1 MESKKRRKKLGNAAW
16 KVLAV
21 LTLVAAV
28 AAGILAAP
36 FLLID
41 VDEIPVV
48 PVARVKPEPPPSDY
62 AGSLTCVECHRD
74 ICEKYLSHPM
84 NHAADGMPQQRPL
97 ETVTDKAIPEG
108 GSIQY
113 RVELR
118 DKRLVHHEFLA
129 KPDGEIVYDQA
140 EPINYVIGSGKRGRT
155 YLLERDGRFYES
167 PIGWYASN
175 DTWDFSPGYE
185 YPTTDRFNRRVGI
198 GCLYCHTG
206 ILNVNAEE
214 PDTFRQPPIVE
225 ASISCERCHG
235 PARKHVD
242 YQRTGVLPPGE
253 TDPIVNPSK
262 LDPMRRE
269 HVCYQCHLLGE
280 AVIPRYGRTHLDFRP
295 GMLLDDVWTVF
306 VSKAGAD
313 SRGAAAVSHVEQMHA
328 SRCFQESQGR
338 FGCTSCHDPHS
349 TPAPEQQV
357 TYFNQRCAN
366 CHNDSACKSPL
377 ETRLASPS
385 GNSCID
391 CHMPKNPASDVAH
404 TVQTDH
410 RVLRDPTQAPLQPK
424 TGITPLQ
431 DLVIFDSGDTRLPPE
446 EVDRGKA
453 ILATNRPGATTIEQ
467 LDLKVQQLLFSGE
480 GVTEA
485 GTPDFSVIGDDVPA
499 LHALAFS
506 LLLSHRAPEAIP
518 IWERILEISPLDE
531 RALTQLLA
539 HKQDESLEK
548 MAQLTERLIES
559 NPNHGLHWGR
569 RTYVLGQL
577 NRIDEA
583 IRCAEKALKL
593 NPQLLQ
599 VREWLVENYAK
610 MGDLE
615 KSSQHRKKL
624 QEILELTKDLRKM
637 EKNLPSAGGEVSAP

>member
-1 MESKKRRKKLGNAAW
+1 
-16 KVLAV
+16 
-21 LTLVAAV
+21 
-28 AAGILAAP
+28 
-36 FLLID
+36 
-41 VDEIPVV
+41 
-48 PVARVKPEPPPSDY
+48 
-62 AGSLTCVECHRD
+62 
-74 ICEKYLSHPM
+74 
-84 NHAADGMPQQRPL
+84 
-97 ETVTDKAIPEG
+97 
-108 GSIQY
+108 
-113 RVELR
+113 
-118 DKRLVHHEFLA
+118 
-129 KPDGEIVYDQA
+129 
-140 EPINYVIGSGKRGRT
+140 
-155 YLLERDGRFYES
+155 
-167 PIGWYASN
+167 
-175 DTWDFSPGYE
+175 
-185 YPTTDRFNRRVGI
+185 
-198 GCLYCHTG
+198 
-206 ILNVNAEE
+206 
-214 PDTFRQPPIVE
+214 
-225 ASISCERCHG
+225 
-235 PARKHVD
+235 
-242 YQRTGVLPPGE
+242 
-253 TDPIVNPSK
+253 
-262 LDPMRRE
+262 
-269 HVCYQCHLLGE
+269 
-280 AVIPRYGRTHLDFRP
+280 
-295 GMLLDDVWTVF
+295 
-306 VSKAGAD
+306 
-313 SRGAAAVSHVEQMHA
+313 
-328 SRCFQESQGR
+328 
-338 FGCTSCHDPHS
+338 
-349 TPAPEQQV
+349 
-357 TYFNQRCAN
+357 
-366 CHNDSACKSPL
+366 
-377 ETRLASPS
+377 
-385 GNSCID
+385 
-391 CHMPKNPASDVAH
+391 MPKNPASDVAH